1 MTLKSGRPKLRV
13 KGEREEIEN
22 GVPKLR
28 RWRFPKLFLSGRLR
42 LVAMVVLVGLNVVG
56 GGVGWDIT
64 SALVDLW
71 KLDGLGGPG

>member
-1 MTLKSGRPKLRV
+1 MKSGRGKLRV

-22 GVPKLR
+22 GVPKLG

-42 LVAMVVLVGLNVVG
+42 LVAMVVLVGLNVFG
-56 GGVGWDIT
+56 GGAGLDIT
-64 SALVDLW
+64 LALVDVW

>member
-28 RWRFPKLFLSGRLR
+28 GWRYPKLFLTGQLR
-42 LVAMVVLVGLNVVG
+42 LVAMVVLVGLNVFG
-56 GGVGWDIT
+56 GGAGLDIT
-64 SALVDLW
+64 LALVDVW